1 VSRGFTRDGEQASP
15 QMKKQK
21 NQIEESKM
29 NAEKAKT
36 SNNKKFIIWFWILF
50 GGPIVGLLLFV
61 IGVIMFSDLPD
72 TQELQNPK
80 TFLATEVYSADMKVL
95 GKYYAENR
103 TNVKFKEISPNVVNA
118 LIATEDA
125 RYYDH
130 SGVDIYSLGRAIS
143 GPLLGRANTGGGS
156 TITQQLAKMLFPRE
170 DGMSKFHLI
179 VKKIKEWVVA
189 VKLEREYTKEEI
201 IAMYLNKFDYVN
213 NAVGIKSAAQI
224 YFGTTPDSL
233 HIEQAAMLVGM
244 AKNPAYFNPN
254 RFHEKAEGRRN
265 QVLLQ
270 MLKYHYLTQAQ
281 CDSLKKI
288 PLKLNF
294 HVEDHNEGL
303 APYLREYIRDVF
315 LKKWAEENPKPDGT
329 KYDVYR
335 DGLKIYTTIDSR
347 MQRYAEEAVKEH
359 LTELQESFNKELKN
373 KKNAPFAWNV
383 NKEEIASLMNQGM
396 KRSER
401 YRALKKGGMSEE
413 NIMKNFKTKVAMTVF
428 SWKKEIDTTMTP
440 WDSIRYYKGFLQTG
454 FMSIEPQTG
463 YIKAWVGGNNHKFF
477 QYDHVQIGHAR
488 QVGSTFKTFVYALAI
503 QEGYSPCYRLP
514 NVKTCID
521 MPAGQPQYC
530 PENSS
535 GEEKLAGRMLTLQQ
549 ALAYSINYISAYLIK
564 QFGAQAVADLAHR
577 MGVVSQIDPTPSIC
591 LGTPEISVFEMVGAE
606 ATFANKGTWIQP
618 TFITRIE
625 DKNGKVLADFSPKT
639 EEVMNEEKA
648 YVMLQLMKGCV
659 QIGTGS
665 RLRYRYKLNMPIAG
679 KTGTTQHNSDGWFM
693 GITPD
698 LVSGCWVGADDRSVH
713 FDHGD
718 QGQGAQ
724 MALPIWAKYMQKVY
738 ADKTLKIS
746 QGDFEKPSKKIDI
759 EMDCG
764 KYNKDLENDVPDF
777 DPSGD
782 GFN

>member
-1 VSRGFTRDGEQASP
+1 MAGE
-15 QMKKQK
+15 KGKENK
-21 NQIEESKM
+21 
-29 NAEKAKT
+29 
-36 SNNKKFIIWFWILF
+36 NKKRFVIWFWLIF
-50 GGPIVGLLLFV
+50 GGPILGIIVFVLCIRLF
-61 IGVIMFSDLPD
+61 GDLPD
-72 TQELQNPK
+72 TIELQNPK
-80 TFLATEVYSADMKVL
+80 TFLATEVYSSDMKVL
-95 GKYYAENR
+95 GKFYAENR
-103 TNVKFKEISPNVVNA
+103 TNVKYKEISPNVINA
-118 LIATEDA
+118 LVATEDA
-125 RYYDH
+125 RFFDH
-130 SGVDIYSLGRAIS
+130 SGIDLRALGRAVA
-143 GPLLGRANTGGGS
+143 GGLTGRAAAGGGS

-170 DGMSKFHLI
+170 DLSKFGLLLR
-179 VKKIKEWVVA
+179 KFKEWIIA

-201 IAMYLNKFDYVN
+201 LAMYLNKFDYVN

-233 HIEQAAMLVGM
+233 SIIQAATLVGM

-254 RFHEKAEGRRN
+254 RFHERSEGRRN
-265 QVLLQ
+265 TVLQQ
-270 MLKYHYLTQAQ
+270 MEKYGYLTQTQ
-281 CDSLKKI
+281 CDSLQKI
-288 PLKLNF
+288 PLKLRF
-294 HVEDHNEGL
+294 QPEDHNEGL

-315 LKKWAEENPKPDGT
+315 MKKWCEEHRKPDGT

-347 MQRYAEEAVKEH
+347 MQRYAEQAVKEH
-359 LTELQESFNKELKN
+359 LTDLQESFNKELKN

-383 NKEEIASLMNQGM
+383 NKEEIKNLMKQGM
-396 KRSER
+396 RRSER
-401 YRALKKGGMSEE
+401 YRALKKGGMSEDE
-413 NIMKNFKTKVAMTVF
+413 IEKNFNTKIPMTVF
-428 SWKKEIDTTMTP
+428 SWKGEIDTIMSP
-440 WDSIRYYKGFLQTG
+440 LDSVRYYKGFMQTG

-463 YIKAWVGGNNHKFF
+463 YIKAWVGGNNHKYF

-514 NVKTCID
+514 NVRTCID

-530 PENSS
+530 PNNAG
-535 GEEKLAGRMLTLQQ
+535 GEEKLEGKMLTLQQ
-549 ALAYSINYISAYLIK
+549 ALAHSVNYISAYLIK

-577 MGVVSQIDPTPSIC
+577 MGVVSKIDPTPSIC

-606 ATFANKGTWIQP
+606 ATFANKGTWIEP

-625 DKNGKVLADFSPKT
+625 DKNGKVLADFAPRT

-648 YVMLQLMKGCV
+648 YVMLQLMKGVV

-679 KTGTTQHNSDGWFM
+679 KTGTTQNNSDGWFM

-738 ADKTLKIS
+738 ADKTIKIS
-746 QGDFEKPSKKIDI
+746 QGDFEKPKKKIEI
-759 EMDCG
+759 EMDCS
-764 KYNKDLENDVPDF
+764 KYNKELETGVDD
-777 DPSGD
+777 S
-782 GFN
+782 FNTTEEIQ